1 MLCSREPG
9 PSARAVTESWADVQ
23 PGEPTSL
30 LSPGAGRGRV
40 CGRGLCCQRGCLR
53 TRGRCGLER
62 QRGFSVSF
70 ANLASSESQA
80 DGAASTSVHSASA
93 ILWSQLT
100 DWPSTVGQ
108 WNLSL
113 GPLCLCVSHSPD
125 PGPRF

>member
-1 MLCSREPG
+1 MWQRTLLSAWVSEDPGTLRSRE
-9 PSARAVTESWADVQ
+9 TTWFFCFQ
-23 PGEPTSL
+23 
-30 LSPGAGRGRV
+30 
-40 CGRGLCCQRGCLR
+40 
-53 TRGRCGLER
+53 
-62 QRGFSVSF
+62 F